1 MKKNNF
7 GYLIREGIRG
17 IFLHGFMSF
26 AAICVTVA
34 CLIIVGS
41 FALILYNLQVMITD
55 LEQENEV
62 LVYIEDTYTEAE
74 AKSVGSQINLIAN
87 VLNAQFVS
95 REQALENF
103 VEEQSDATLF
113 DGIQADTFRDRFVVT
128 LQDNTRMKETVQEI
142 EAIQGVAKVTAH
154 YEISSGFATVQQVL
168 RIASSAII
176 IVLLVVSLFIISN
189 TVKLAMYDR
198 KEEIAI
204 MKMVGAT
211 NGFIR
216 FPFIVQGFLLGIT
229 GAAIGFFFEWG
240 LYDLLA
246 SKIATVDT
254 LQLITIVPFTDVL
267 PITIA
272 TYALC
277 GFAVG
282 VIGSLMSIRKFLH
295 V

>member
-282 VIGSLMSIRKFLH
+282 VIGSLEESHALRKE
-295 V
+295 

>member
-277 GFAVG
+277 GFSVG